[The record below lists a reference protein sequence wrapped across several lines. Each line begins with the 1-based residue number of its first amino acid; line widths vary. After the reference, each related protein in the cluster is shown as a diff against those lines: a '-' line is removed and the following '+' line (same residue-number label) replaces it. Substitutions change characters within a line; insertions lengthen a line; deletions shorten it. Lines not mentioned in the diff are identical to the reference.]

1 MSEVFRATQETAAV
15 AAEMRQS
22 NRDQRDFIRMNEEQM
37 ARLAT
42 MLGQQRG
49 ASPAQLEEAVMRLV
63 AAQREQGVG
72 LGAVILQ
79 SASQMSNALQMQA
92 REMSRINPPAREV
105 SEAGTDPIPDLTAGT
120 VPSVSSTG
128 SEESRKKRRA
138 PETSSA
144 APETSS
150 ASSSL
155 EPVKLIGSPALLGS
169 MEENIYRV
177 ITPERMGLR
186 ELVRTPHSLARAVV
200 HLPTKEM
207 SRKKTQERS
216 ATDEEQRRLTRQ
228 RQARKFKT
236 VVGGSV
242 SVNVPDD
249 EDI

>member
-1 MSEVFRATQETAAV
+1 MSEVFRATRETAAV

-138 PETSSA
+138 PESSSA
-144 APETSS
+144 APDTSS

-155 EPVKLIGSPALLGS
+155 PVKLIGSEAMLGS
-169 MEENIYRV
+169 MEENIYRI
-177 ITPERMGLR
+177 ITPKRMGLR

-216 ATDEEQRRLTRQ
+216 AANEEQSRLNRQ
-228 RQARKFKT
+228 RQARKLKT
-236 VVGGSV
+236 VIGGSV
-242 SVNVPDD
+242 SVNVPDGD
-249 EDI
+249 DDI